1 MLIIKRLFSYVV
13 LLLLLVLIIPFKE
26 PDFLT
31 QLHDNAQAKLEKW
44 TRSTSVSNEALKVPS
59 KQEFAVNNIQLNMTQ
74 SEVEKKLGKAQRTTS
89 NEYGTK
95 WYAYHDAHYKNF
107 VMVSYLDH
115 KVNALYTNQNLISS
129 KQKLKYGS
137 PKSVVRDKLGD
148 PIKYKEKNHVRYEE
162 NNDGY
167 DTFHKDNIYTTVF
180 YDKHNHNNV
189 TALLQVS
196 DKMEQ
201 RLQSRYG
208 QPSSHLARGFEQKNF
223 DLINAERAQRGLN
236 TLTFDDDIATVARKH
251 SKDMADNNYFDHTNK
266 SNQSPFDR
274 LKHDGI
280 SFNGAGENIAS
291 GQQSSIYAHQ
301 GLMNSLGHRKN
312 ILRKEFKNI
321 GVGVDFS
328 DGDQPYWTENYTY

>member
-1 MLIIKRLFSYVV
+1 MLIIKRLFTYVV

-26 PDFLT
+26 PHFLT
-31 QLHDNAQAKLEKW
+31 ELHDNAQAKLEKC

-162 NNDGY
+162 SDDGY

-208 QPSSHLARGFEQKNF
+208 QPSSHLARGFEQQNF

-321 GVGVDFS
+321 GVGVDFN

>member
-1 MLIIKRLFSYVV
+1 MLIIKRLFTYVV

-26 PDFLT
+26 PHFLT

-74 SEVEKKLGKAQRTTS
+74 SEVENKLGKAQRTTS

-129 KQKLKYGS
+129 QQKLKYGS

-162 NNDGY
+162 NDDGY
-167 DTFHKDNIYTTVF
+167 DVFHNDNIYTTIF
-180 YDKHNHNNV
+180 YDKHNHNNA

-196 DKMEQ
+196 DKMEK

-208 QPSSHLARGFEQKNF
+208 QPSSHLARGFEQQNF

-321 GVGVDFS
+321 GVGVDFN